1 MDRVSDMGADAGR
14 VGKTARSEAARS
26 MESTYVQAAAAE
38 VKPAA
43 AKMKPAAAEVA
54 PAAEMTAPAA
64 VATSTVTTSTVA
76 APAACLRGER
86 NSQRQCGRQ
95 QDGAEPNFMSCH
107 DHLPG
112 LSEDVTMRSKPP
124 R

>member
-1 MDRVSDMGADAGR
+1 
-14 VGKTARSEAARS
+14 
-26 MESTYVQAAAAE
+26 
-38 VKPAA
+38 
-43 AKMKPAAAEVA
+43 MKPTAAEVA
-54 PAAEMTAPAA
+54 PAAEMTASATVATAA
-64 VATSTVTTSTVA
+64 VAATTVA
-76 APAACLRGER
+76 ASAARLRGER

-112 LSEDVTMRSKPP
+112 LNEDVTMRSKPP